1 MNLINNILDI
11 AKMEAGRVRLQL
23 KTASLAGVAGRAI
36 DILEQLARAKNV
48 SLVLAAEEEF
58 SLELDAD
65 MIERVFTNL
74 IGNAIKY
81 TPEGGT
87 VTVTIRADGPNL
99 KCEVADTGEGIPP
112 DYLSRVFE
120 KFEQVQG
127 QRRGG
132 TGLGLTISRF
142 FVEAHLG
149 RIWAESDPPARA
161 RGPRVRREPRPRERL
176 PVRRRPPGRHALGHL
191 PQVPERPRALG
202 RDPEA

>member
-1 MNLINNILDI
+1 M
-11 AKMEAGRVRLQL
+11 
-23 KTASLAGVAGRAI
+23 
-36 DILEQLARAKNV
+36 
-48 SLVLAAEEEF
+48 EEF

-87 VTVTIRADGPNL
+87 VTVSIIEEGAAL
-99 KCEVADTGEGIPP
+99 KCCVEDTGEGIPP
-112 DYLSRVFE
+112 EYISRVFE

-142 FVEAHLG
+142 FVSAHLG
-149 RIWAESDPPARA
+149 RIWAESDPGHGARFYFVIPKGLVVAADGAVRLSEPAR
-161 RGPRVRREPRPRERL
+161 
-176 PVRRRPPGRHALGHL
+176 
-191 PQVPERPRALG
+191 
-202 RDPEA
+202 